1 MNVMTNSNPMLFY
14 LLLAAPL
21 ITSLL
26 CFACAFCGRG
36 IRAVVNII
44 NTAGC
49 AALLVTAYGLV
60 SSVYEH
66 GALFAAGKWLYLDSL
81 SAMFLAV
88 LAVLGTITGLYSY
101 GYMKQE
107 VDHGEVSVPT
117 LCNYYGFFHLF
128 IFTMVSV
135 ITTNNLIL
143 MWAGVEA
150 TTLASAFLVGIY
162 GQNSSLEAAWKYIVI
177 CTVGVAFGL
186 YGTVLVYSNA
196 SAAMT
201 AQGLDPSDAIFW
213 TEALRYASGLDHTL
227 MYLAFVFVL
236 IGFGTKAGLF
246 PMHAW
251 LPDAHSEAP
260 SPTSALLSAVLL
272 KAAMLVILRY
282 YILIS
287 RSISSAVPQNMLLV
301 FGLLS
306 ILVAAFSMISQNDI
320 KRRYAYCSVENMGII
335 AVGLGFGGPLGIFAA
350 LFHVISHS
358 LAKGLVFCV
367 SGNVLLKYG
376 TRDMATVRGMLKVMP
391 VSAVFLAAG
400 TLALGGLPPFSV
412 FLSEFM
418 VVVSGITAGH
428 MYLVAALAVLL
439 MVALGALV
447 HLVAV
452 TLSGQA
458 PESIAKGEQGSMTLI
473 PAAVLLGLL
482 LVMGTCTPA
491 PVVNMLNAATSI
503 VLDKNTATAQVQPA
517 LRDMVRAASHDT
529 ADAAEAEDAKQTSS
543 RQEI

>member
-1 MNVMTNSNPMLFY
+1 MTNSNPMLFY

-21 ITSLL
+21 AASLL

-36 IRAVVNII
+36 IRPVVNAI
-44 NTAGC
+44 NAAGC
-49 AALLVTAYGLV
+49 AALLVTAFALV
-60 SSVYEH
+60 SRVYEH
-66 GALFAAGKWLYLDSL
+66 GQFFAAGKWLYLDSL
-81 SAMFLAV
+81 SAIFLGVLAV
-88 LAVLGTITGLYSY
+88 LATVTGLYSY

-107 VDHGEVSVPT
+107 VEHGEVSVAT
-117 LCNYYGFFHLF
+117 LCNYYGFFQMF
-128 IFTMVSV
+128 IFTMVLV

-150 TTLASAFLVGIY
+150 TTIASAFLVGIY

-196 SAAMT
+196 AAAMT
-201 AQGLDPSDAIFW
+201 AQGLDASDAIFW

-272 KAAMLVILRY
+272 KAAVLVILRY

-287 RSISSAVPQNMLLV
+287 RSISTTVPQNMLLT

-306 ILVAAFSMISQNDI
+306 VLVAAFSMISQNDI

-376 TRDMATVRGMLKVMP
+376 TRDMATVRGMLKIMP

-400 TLALGGLPPFSV
+400 TLALGGLPPFSL

-418 VVVSGITAGH
+418 VIVSGITAGH
-428 MYLVAALAVLL
+428 TVLVAVLALLL
-439 MVALGALV
+439 MVALGALI

-452 TLSGQA
+452 TVSGTP
-458 PESIAKGEQGSMTLI
+458 PETIVRGEQGSMTLI
-473 PAAVLLGLL
+473 PAGVLLALL
-482 LVMGTCTPA
+482 LVMGAWTPA
-491 PVVNMLNAATSI
+491 PVVKMLNAATAI
-503 VLDKNTATAQVQPA
+503 VLDGSQAVAQVQPGLNPA
-517 LRDMVRAASHDT
+517 VRPVAV
-529 ADAAEAEDAKQTSS
+529 DAAEAATAPKPTSS
-543 RQEI
+543 SQEI